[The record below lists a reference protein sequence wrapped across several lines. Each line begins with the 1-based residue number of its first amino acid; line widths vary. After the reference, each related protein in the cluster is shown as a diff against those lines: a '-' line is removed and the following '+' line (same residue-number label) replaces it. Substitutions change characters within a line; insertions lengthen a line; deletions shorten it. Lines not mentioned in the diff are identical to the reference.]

1 MLETLRDLL
10 EDQIKD
16 LYSAENQLLK
26 ALPKMARKA
35 SSDALREAFE
45 SHLEET
51 NTHVERINEIAE
63 LLDMRPGGKSCKA
76 MQGLIEEGKEVLEE
90 DGNDTV
96 IDAALIIAAQRV
108 EHYEISAYG
117 SARALAEQLGEAQ
130 VVALLE
136 ETLDEEKSADVKL
149 SDIST
154 DEILPSAPQ
163 DEGDES
169 DEEETDQRARK
180 PKVVTRSNSRST
192 AKSGAKRSSR

>member
-192 AKSGAKRSSR
+192 AKPGAKRSSR